1 MLNFLP
7 FFSPTKT
14 HLVFLP
20 TITTSEALEL
30 QRALKVG
37 EKNPKFCAKSPWWIS
52 SNVPVNHHE
61 SPLITMNHHYII
73 IMNHHYIITMN
84 HHEPPWFT
92 NDFLSLKLA
101 FLHLKT
107 MMVGRRSFRIVFFS
121 AYFQGRNCWI
131 SVFFATQP
139 GCNRALLCKMS
150 PTVTRCFTKKWTRD
164 YFLGESFKKLAF
176 SMIGRGIFPL
186 TQERRLG
193 FLKVQN
199 LRVSLLEGYRSWEH
213 WK

>member
-1 MLNFLP
+1 
-7 FFSPTKT
+7 
-14 HLVFLP
+14 
-20 TITTSEALEL
+20 
-30 QRALKVG
+30 
-37 EKNPKFCAKSPWWIS
+37 
-52 SNVPVNHHE
+52 
-61 SPLITMNHHYII
+61 
-73 IMNHHYIITMN
+73 MNHHYIITIN

-101 FLHLKT
+101 FLHLKV
-107 MMVGRRSFRIVFFS
+107 MIIGRRSFLIGFFS
-121 AYFQGRNCWI
+121 AYFQRRNCWI

-139 GCNRALLCKMS
+139 GCNRALLNLNFLTFICHLIFCMRGS
-150 PTVTRCFTKKWTRD
+150 FDVRCPLITVTRCFTKKWTRD

-176 SMIGRGIFPL
+176 SMIGRGIFGL
-186 TQERRLG
+186 TQEKRLG